1 MEQSNSDGTKWAVE
15 QWNGDSGTVLRN
27 SDGGTVWWNN
37 RIVMV
42 EQCGKTVE
50 V

>member
-1 MEQSNSDGTKWAVE
+1 MVE
-15 QWNGDSGTVLRN
+15 NWNGDSGTVLWN

>member
-1 MEQSNSDGTKWAVE
+1 MVE
-15 QWNGDSGTVLRN
+15 KWNGDSGTVLWN

>member
-1 MEQSNSDGTKWAVE
+1 MVE
-15 QWNGDSGTVLRN
+15 NWNGDS
-27 SDGGTVWWNN
+27 GTVWWNN

-42 EQCGKTVE
+42 EQCGKAVE

>member
-1 MEQSNSDGTKWAVE
+1 MVE
-15 QWNGDSGTVLRN
+15 NWNGDSGTVLWN
-27 SDGGTVWWNN
+27 SDGGTVWPNN

>member
-1 MEQSNSDGTKWAVE
+1 MVE
-15 QWNGDSGTVLRN
+15 NWNGDSGTVLWN
-27 SDGGTVWWNN
+27 SDGGTVWRNN